1 MCLWIFLQ
9 IWDKKIY
16 FSKDTREYNKRK
28 NISRIFGRK
37 NKKRDTNMA
46 FEYSRDERWA
56 ATRRKS
62 FNVEKR
68 ASLLTQRRSNQLHAR
83 ATEWQWRR
91 FLSIIKPDTEPFLI
105 SAADLINHE
114 RPRYI
119 CICVCVCPLKSNK
132 TFLQAH
138 YTRQFEAR
146 ASCRVFSFTLLTSRV
161 SAAASAW

>member
-1 MCLWIFLQ
+1 MWIFLQ

-91 FLSIIKPDTEPFLI
+91 FLSIIKPDTEPSLI

-119 CICVCVCPLKSNK
+119 CICVCVHWKVTKLSYRLITHVN
-132 TFLQAH
+132 
-138 YTRQFEAR
+138 
-146 ASCRVFSFTLLTSRV
+146 SRLVHPVACLV
-161 SAAASAW
+161 SLC

>member
-1 MCLWIFLQ
+1 MWIFLQ

-91 FLSIIKPDTEPFLI
+91 FLSIIKPDTEPSLI

-119 CICVCVCPLKSNK
+119 CICVCVCHWKVTKLSYRLITHVN
-132 TFLQAH
+132 
-138 YTRQFEAR
+138 
-146 ASCRVFSFTLLTSRV
+146 SRLVHPVACLV
-161 SAAASAW
+161 SLC

>member
-91 FLSIIKPDTEPFLI
+91 FLSIIKPDTEPSLI

-119 CICVCVCPLKSNK
+119 CICVCVCHWKVTKLSYRLITHVN
-132 TFLQAH
+132 
-138 YTRQFEAR
+138 
-146 ASCRVFSFTLLTSRV
+146 SRLVHPVACLV
-161 SAAASAW
+161 SLC

>member
-1 MCLWIFLQ
+1 MWIFLQ

-91 FLSIIKPDTEPFLI
+91 FLSIIKPDTEPSLI

-119 CICVCVCPLKSNK
+119 CICVCVCVHWKVTKLSYRLITHVN
-132 TFLQAH
+132 
-138 YTRQFEAR
+138 
-146 ASCRVFSFTLLTSRV
+146 SRLVHPVACLV
-161 SAAASAW
+161 SLC

>member
-1 MCLWIFLQ
+1 MIN
-9 IWDKKIY
+9 IKKSCACEFFYKYGIKKST
-16 FSKDTREYNKRK
+16 FQKTLVNIIKEK
-28 NISRIFGRK
+28 ISREFLAERI
-37 NKKRDTNMA
+37 KKRDTNMA

-91 FLSIIKPDTEPFLI
+91 FLSIIKPDTEPSLI

-119 CICVCVCPLKSNK
+119 CICVCVHWKVTKLSYRLITHVN
-132 TFLQAH
+132 
-138 YTRQFEAR
+138 
-146 ASCRVFSFTLLTSRV
+146 SRLVHPVACLV
-161 SAAASAW
+161 SLC

>member
-91 FLSIIKPDTEPFLI
+91 FLSIIKPDTEPSLI

-119 CICVCVCPLKSNK
+119 CICVCVCVHWKVTKLSYRLITHVN
-132 TFLQAH
+132 
-138 YTRQFEAR
+138 
-146 ASCRVFSFTLLTSRV
+146 SRLVHPVACLV
-161 SAAASAW
+161 SLC

>member
-28 NISRIFGRK
+28 NISWIFGRK

-91 FLSIIKPDTEPFLI
+91 FLSIIKPDTEPSLI

-119 CICVCVCPLKSNK
+119 CICVCVHWKVTKLSYRLITHVN
-132 TFLQAH
+132 
-138 YTRQFEAR
+138 
-146 ASCRVFSFTLLTSRV
+146 SRLVHPVACLV
-161 SAAASAW
+161 SLC

>member
-91 FLSIIKPDTEPFLI
+91 FLSIIKPDTEPSLI

-119 CICVCVCPLKSNK
+119 CICVCVHWKVTKLSYRLITHVN
-132 TFLQAH
+132 
-138 YTRQFEAR
+138 
-146 ASCRVFSFTLLTSRV
+146 SRLVHPVACLV
-161 SAAASAW
+161 SLC